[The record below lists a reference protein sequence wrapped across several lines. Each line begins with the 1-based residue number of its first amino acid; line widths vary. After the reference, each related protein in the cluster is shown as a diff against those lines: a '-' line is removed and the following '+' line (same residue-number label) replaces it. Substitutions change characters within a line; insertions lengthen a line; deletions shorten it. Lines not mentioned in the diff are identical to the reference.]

1 MRYFKKSEQ
10 KTFKYRRKIMNRLIE
25 TKKRII
31 KKIKENVK
39 KQKIISNIDENK
51 LDLFSKRS
59 IMKINTMDNSLL
71 CMNKKE
77 RNIFTQNIKNS
88 INQEIDDLYIEANA
102 K

>member
-1 MRYFKKSEQ
+1 
-10 KTFKYRRKIMNRLIE
+10 MNRLIE